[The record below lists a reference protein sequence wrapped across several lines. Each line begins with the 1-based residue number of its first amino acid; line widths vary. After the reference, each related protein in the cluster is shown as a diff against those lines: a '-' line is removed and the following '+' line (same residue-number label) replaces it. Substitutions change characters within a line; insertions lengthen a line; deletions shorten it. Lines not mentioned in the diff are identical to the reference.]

1 MITRKHASHIPQR
14 IVHKVILYVTTVR
27 TTRRFNQ
34 LNRKSSDQFFCQP
47 LDGFLEFTEELIVPK
62 IIEAK
67 TINTRH
73 LLIIVFDRSLW

>member
-14 IVHKVILYVTTVR
+14 IVHKVIIYVTTVR
-27 TTRRFNQ
+27 STRR
-34 LNRKSSDQFFCQP
+34 LNRKSSDQFFRQP
-47 LDGFLEFTEELIVPK
+47 LDGFLDFTEELVVPK